1 METWRLLNT
10 PIKNTDL
17 SRQRCTEL
25 TNMIHT
31 CTSMVQMDCFKVRR
45 INKNVL
51 NTLKIQSSIQCKV
64 SSFTVYVGITKEDI
78 KITTSLKI
86 LVSGY
91 KLLVQR
97 DDTTMNMFQNRLHR
111 CNRSYIVVFIYYHV
125 HICTYIASLF

>member
-1 METWRLLNT
+1 MSTWRLLNK

-17 SRQRCTEL
+17 ARQRCTEL

-51 NTLKIQSSIQCKV
+51 NTFKIQSVIQCKV
-64 SSFTVYVGITKEDI
+64 SSLTEYVGITKKDI

-91 KLLVQR
+91 KLLG
-97 DDTTMNMFQNRLHR
+97 
-111 CNRSYIVVFIYYHV
+111 
-125 HICTYIASLF
+125 